1 MSPSRKYSISH
12 NSLPEIKQNHGRY
25 STKLLQLNC
34 KMLTVNRGCLL
45 RHRLTA
51 KKKGREKI
59 GKLCNSCKS
68 KQTLLWMWETNH
80 SSTHKHTNRNTCAQQ
95 GPADGLR
102 PHFHTLSLSLVP
114 QQSPTSF
121 FLCLLLYLSLP
132 EGHAPVHNTHTWP
145 RTFTTLLFAFK
156 Q

>member
-1 MSPSRKYSISH
+1 MSPSRIYSISH
-12 NSLPEIKQNHGRY
+12 SSLPEIKQNHCRY

-45 RHRLTA
+45 RHRLNA

-102 PHFHTLSLSLVP
+102 PHFHTLSLSRPSAISHLILP
-114 QQSPTSF
+114 LPF
-121 FLCLLLYLSLP
+121 ALSLSP
-132 EGHAPVHNTHTWP
+132 RGPCTGAQHAHMT
-145 RTFTTLLFAFK
+145 
-156 Q
+156 